1 MESEEQEKL
10 VLDDLEEIKKY
21 LEDEKGLLG
30 IEREQ
35 KIEKAIAEI
44 NSEYSTK
51 LEENEAKL
59 KDVEATIKEMRRD

>member
-1 MESEEQEKL
+1 M
-10 VLDDLEEIKKY
+10 EEIKKY

>member
-1 MESEEQEKL
+1 MESEKQKDK

-21 LEDEKGLLG
+21 LEDEKELLG

>member
-21 LEDEKGLLG
+21 LEDEKELLG